1 MSEGLS
7 DLEEVRSLA
16 QALEESL
23 PASFEIAMLTLESK
37 IPFKLLSYREALIHR
52 FADTCVAAV
61 GAVEANRPVSAAL
74 LTRGSMET
82 LARMKELKDQ
92 IERFLQSQD
101 TESLDSFVMNRLFG
115 SRNNPDLPNAVS
127 VLTSLDKM
135 SDLIP
140 NFRNVYDSLSEY
152 CHPNYQGVSGSFSKI
167 DHEYFTVIFGD
178 SERKERAMQ
187 TILPALTA
195 GCHLFTYVYNAV
207 GDLMYAVNNHFESAS
222 L

>member
-1 MSEGLS
+1 MSERLS
-7 DLEEVRSLA
+7 DLEEARSLA

-23 PASFEIAMLTLESK
+23 PANFEIAMLTLESK

-61 GAVEANRPVSAAL
+61 GAVEASKPVSAAL

-167 DHEYFTVIFGD
+167 DHENFTVIFGD